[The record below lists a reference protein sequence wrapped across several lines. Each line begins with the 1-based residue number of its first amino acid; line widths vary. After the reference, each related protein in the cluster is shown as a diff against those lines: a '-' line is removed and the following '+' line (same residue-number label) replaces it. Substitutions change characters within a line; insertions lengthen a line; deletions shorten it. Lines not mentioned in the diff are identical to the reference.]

1 MRKARKARNMKADGC
16 SVYQH
21 RRADNG
27 SIFYVGKAS
36 NKYRKDKTQNRNT
49 RWHEIVTQANG
60 FFSEIVIDDVDE
72 EFSFLAECEYIDK
85 LKRIGVSICNL
96 TSGGQGRSG
105 WVPSEETRKIWSEQR
120 KGKLPHNKG
129 TAKPIAKKTSEEIL
143 QTKQNAAAKT
153 SAKLKG
159 RIPWNKGLNWENPAL
174 KGRIPYNKGQMVIG
188 SKRWKI
194 QQNKLLKANGAKS

>member
-1 MRKARKARNMKADGC
+1 MKTEGC

-36 NKYRKDKTQNRNT
+36 NKYRKDKTQNRNS
-49 RWHEIVTQANG
+49 RWHEIVTEANG
-60 FFSEIVIDDVDE
+60 FIAEVVIDDVDE
-72 EFSFLAECEYIDK
+72 ELSLLAECEYIDK

-105 WVPSEETRKIWSEQR
+105 WVPSEETRKIWSQQR
-120 KGKLPHNKG
+120 KGRASPRKG
-129 TAKPIAKKTSEEIL
+129 TGKPPVKKTPEEIL
-143 QTKQNAAAKT
+143 ETKKIASAKK

-159 RIPWNKGLNWENPAL
+159 CTPWNKGITWKNPAL
-174 KGRIPYNKGQMVIG
+174 KGRIPHNKGQMVVG

-194 QQNKLLKANGAKS
+194 QQNKLLKAMRSES

>member
-1 MRKARKARNMKADGC
+1 MKTEGC

-49 RWHEIVTQANG
+49 RWHEIVQEANG
-60 FFSEIVIDDVDE
+60 FVSEVVVDNVDE
-72 EFSFLAECEYIDK
+72 EFSLLAECEYIDK
-85 LKRIGVSICNL
+85 LRKIGVSICNL

-105 WVPSEETRKIWSEQR
+105 WNPSEETRRIWSEQR
-120 KGKLPHNKG
+120 KGRPSPRKGAAKPRVQKTPEEILESKKIANAKTSATLKGRTPWTKGVKWENVSLRGRVPHNKG
-129 TAKPIAKKTSEEIL
+129 V
-143 QTKQNAAAKT
+143 
-153 SAKLKG
+153 
-159 RIPWNKGLNWENPAL
+159 
-174 KGRIPYNKGQMVIG
+174 MVVG

-194 QQNKLLKANGAKS
+194 QQNRILKAKKDES

>member
-1 MRKARKARNMKADGC
+1 MKTEGC

-49 RWHEIVTQANG
+49 RWHEIVQEANG
-60 FFSEIVIDDVDE
+60 FVSEIVVDNVDE
-72 EFSFLAECEYIDK
+72 EFSLLAECEYIDK

-105 WVPSEETRKIWSEQR
+105 WNPSDETRRIWSEQR
-120 KGKLPHNKG
+120 KGRPNPRKGTRKPPVKKTPEEILETKKIANEKRSASLKGRTPWNKGVNWENVSLRGRVPHNKG
-129 TAKPIAKKTSEEIL
+129 V
-143 QTKQNAAAKT
+143 
-153 SAKLKG
+153 
-159 RIPWNKGLNWENPAL
+159 
-174 KGRIPYNKGQMVIG
+174 MVVG

-194 QQNKLLKANGAKS
+194 QQNKLLKAKKDES

>member
-1 MRKARKARNMKADGC
+1 MKTEGC

-49 RWHEIVTQANG
+49 RWHEIVQEASG
-60 FFSEIVIDDVDE
+60 FVSEVVVDNVDE
-72 EFSFLAECEYIDK
+72 EFSLLAECEYIDK
-85 LKRIGVSICNL
+85 LRKIGVSICNL

-105 WVPSEETRKIWSEQR
+105 WNPSEETRRIWSEQR
-120 KGKLPHNKG
+120 KGRPSPRKG
-129 TAKPIAKKTSEEIL
+129 TAKPRVQKTPEEIL
-143 QTKQNAAAKT
+143 EAKKIANAKT
-153 SAKLKG
+153 SATLKG
-159 RIPWNKGLNWENPAL
+159 RTPWNKGVKWENVSL
-174 KGRIPYNKGQMVIG
+174 RGRVPHNKGVMVIG

-194 QQNKLLKANGAKS
+194 QQNRILKAKKGES

>member
-1 MRKARKARNMKADGC
+1 MKTEGC

-49 RWHEIVTQANG
+49 RWHEIVTEANG
-60 FFSEIVIDDVDE
+60 FVSEVVIDDVDE
-72 EFSFLAECEYIDK
+72 EFSLLAECEYIDK

-120 KGKLPHNKG
+120 KGRASPRKG
-129 TAKPIAKKTSEEIL
+129 TGKPPVKKTPEEIL
-143 QTKQNAAAKT
+143 ETKKIASAKT

-159 RIPWNKGLNWENPAL
+159 RTPWNKGITWENTAL
-174 KGRIPYNKGQMVIG
+174 RGNVPHNKGQMVVG

-194 QQNKLLKANGAKS
+194 QQNKLLKTMRSEL